1 MAEEWMHLK
10 ESSNDGST
18 TDDTGNGWAGGG
30 SKTSGGGG
38 AGHGRGWARA
48 GSGAGLSGAG
58 AVVWHGGRASAS
70 SRDASWAATSWVWGR
85 GSGHDHAAG
94 DWEDGHLV
102 GERLKV
108 NMLAAGK
115 LQKRYGMQ
123 AWTYLRL
130 GHGNGGQGKD
140 GNSRETHFD
149 VCGFLLL
156 LS

>member
-1 MAEEWMHLK
+1 MHLK

-18 TDDTGNGWAGGG
+18 TDNTGDGWAGGG

-58 AVVWHGGRASAS
+58 CVVWHSGRASAS
-70 SRDASWAATSWVWGR
+70 AGDASWAATSWVWGR

-94 DWEDGHLV
+94 DWEDGHLLF
-102 GERLKV
+102 ELKE

-115 LQKRYGMQ
+115 PQKTHP
-123 AWTYLRL
+123 WTYLRV
-130 GHGNGGQGKD
+130 GHGKGSQGKD

-149 VCGFLLL
+149 VWFFLL
-156 LS
+156 S

>member
-1 MAEEWMHLK
+1 MHLK

-38 AGHGRGWARA
+38 AGHGRGWART

-70 SRDASWAATSWVWGR
+70 SRDASWAAASWVWGR

-94 DWEDGHLV
+94 DWEDGHLI
-102 GERLKV
+102 GERLKE

-115 LQKRYGMQ
+115 LQKIRNAAMGIPQ
-123 AWTYLRL
+123 TWPWQRWPR
-130 GHGNGGQGKD
+130 QGRKQQR
-140 GNSRETHFD
+140 NA
-149 VCGFLLL
+149 FLCVVFCC
-156 LS
+156 